1 MSKICFLHYHTFLNI
16 DSTFFWL
23 AHFVYTNPHSADVC
37 SIAILASTENT
48 LNKALS
54 KINMETGEIFTWTT
68 GNGFCHPAE
77 ALFIPRTQELD
88 DNPEDD
94 GLIVATV
101 TDVRENHKDFFVF
114 LEAKT
119 MTEVARV
126 NFKESIPFTSHAYL
140 HRI

>member
-1 MSKICFLHYHTFLNI
+1 MNYLNVRS
-16 DSTFFWL
+16 STL
-23 AHFVYTNPHSADVC
+23 S
-37 SIAILASTENT
+37 
-48 LNKALS
+48 LNRECLPNSKALS
-54 KINMETGEIFTWTT
+54 KINMETGEIITWTT

-77 ALFIPRTQELD
+77 ALFIPRTKELD

-101 TDVRENHKDFFVF
+101 TDVREDHKDFFVF
-114 LEAKT
+114 LEAST
-119 MTEVARV
+119 MTEIARV